1 VASEF
6 PGSPLLLKGALVLF
20 KPPSPLPRSFILFQ
34 YNPETMTR
42 SLERRVSE
50 PDPERSAGDTHH
62 VLPPIESFTLSI
74 ELDAVDQ
81 LEASDPVAV
90 ATGLHPQLAELELLL
105 YPSSATMI
113 LNQVRALVG
122 SAAITPLEVPLVL
135 FVYGPARVVPVR
147 LATMSITE
155 LAFDPLLNPI
165 QARVELGLR
174 SLSQKELKESG
185 PAFEKLGLVRQIAKE
200 VLVTAGTV
208 GTAAQKVRGLPL

>member
-1 VASEF
+1 
-6 PGSPLLLKGALVLF
+6 
-20 KPPSPLPRSFILFQ
+20 
-34 YNPETMTR
+34 MTR
-42 SLERRVSE
+42 SLEQQVPE
-50 PDPERSAGDTHH
+50 PDPEQSAGDTQH

-74 ELDAVDQ
+74 ELDAADQ

-113 LNQVRALVG
+113 LNQVRSLVG
-122 SAAITPLEVPLVL
+122 SAAIVPLEVPLVL

-165 QARVELGLR
+165 QARVEMGLR
-174 SLSQKELKESG
+174 SLTQRELTEAG

-200 VLVTAGTV
+200 MLVTAPSGEA
-208 GTAAQKVRGLPL
+208 AAQRIRGLLPL